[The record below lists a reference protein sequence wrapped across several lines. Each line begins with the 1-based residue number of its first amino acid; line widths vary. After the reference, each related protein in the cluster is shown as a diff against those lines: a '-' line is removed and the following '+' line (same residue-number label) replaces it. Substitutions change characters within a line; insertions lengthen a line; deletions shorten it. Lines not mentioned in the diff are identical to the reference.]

1 MGYNSLSEAGMTDEA
16 RKQEAARIVAML
28 EEHRHRM
35 QNHESDF
42 VNKMRTAWSV
52 STKQLFWLRDLKDK
66 YL

>member
-1 MGYNSLSEAGMTDEA
+1 VGYNNLSESGMSDDA
-16 RKQEAARIVAML
+16 RKQEAVRIVTIL
-28 EEHRHRM
+28 EEHHHRM